1 MNTSPAYPQ
10 LFSLAGKV
18 ALITG
23 AGKGL
28 GAEIAIALAEAGAAV
43 AVAGHRLS
51 DAQRTADTITA
62 GGGTAIALA
71 VDVSDEES
79 VKTMVDAT
87 VQQLGRIDVL
97 FNNAGI
103 SDVPLAPVHQ
113 YPTEQW
119 RRLLSVDLD
128 GVFFGSKHALGHMVE
143 QGSGVIVNV
152 SSIWGLAAAAGVAPM
167 PGYTAAKGGVVNFS
181 RDTAIQY
188 AEQGIRVNALCPG
201 FFRTELADN
210 IYDNEGFVA
219 AATALTPMKRIADA
233 SEIRGVAVFLASEAS
248 AFLTGQTITVDGGY
262 LAV

>member
-10 LFSLAGKV
+10 LFSLAGKT
-18 ALITG
+18 ALVTG

-28 GAEIAIALAEAGAAV
+28 GAEIAIGLAEAGAAI
-43 AVAGHRLS
+43 AVAGHNIGN
-51 DAQRTADTITA
+51 AQRTVDTITA
-62 GGGTAIALA
+62 SGGKAIALA
-71 VDVSDEES
+71 IDVSDEES
-79 VKTMVDAT
+79 VKAAVNAT
-87 VQQLGRIDVL
+87 VENLGGLDIL

-128 GVFFGSKHALGHMVE
+128 GVFYGSKHALGHMVE

-181 RDTAIQY
+181 RETAIQY
-188 AEQGIRVNALCPG
+188 AAQGIRVNALCPG

-210 IYDNEGFVA
+210 IYDDEGFVA

-233 SEIRGVAVFLASEAS
+233 SEIRGIAVFLASEAS
-248 AFLTGQTITVDGGY
+248 AFLTGQAIAIDGGY